1 MMKKYL
7 YFTLIALSSVFF
19 SCEKEEV
26 GGTAT
31 QDVAGEWYVTFS
43 LIDTD
48 GDTTYAADLVDAK
61 IFNAERGIIRTF
73 NTAQNV
79 PNKMQISD
87 MAAFGGGAK
96 GSGTI
101 SQFLCFNVEID
112 INQETGEFSTAGGD
126 FFRNYEENYGY
137 DPKKGWTPEQRYA
150 QVKIVNGK
158 ITKDGGKQNN
168 GSVDD
173 TIEFDIYFD
182 NNYDVLFGHFE
193 TKYGIVIDHYHVS
206 GIRYSG
212 LVEND

>member
-1 MMKKYL
+1 MKKIL
-7 YFTLIALSSVFF
+7 YIPIIAILLALFA
-19 SCEKEEV
+19 CEKEEV

-48 GDTTYAADLVDAK
+48 GDTTYAADLVDAE

-112 INQETGEFSTAGGD
+112 INQETGEFSTAGGE
-126 FFRNYEENYGY
+126 FVRNLEENYKY

-182 NNYDVLFGHFE
+182 NNYDVLLKFFE
-193 TKYGIVIDHYHVS
+193 DNYGILVDHYHVS

>member
-1 MMKKYL
+1 MKKYL

-48 GDTTYAADLVDAK
+48 GDTTYAADLVDAE

-87 MAAFGGGAK
+87 MASFGGGAK
-96 GSGTI
+96 GAGTV
-101 SQFLCFNVEID
+101 SKYLCFNVEVD

-126 FFRNYEENYGY
+126 FVRNYEENYGY
-137 DPKKGWTPEQRYA
+137 DPKKGWEESERFA
-150 QVKIVNGK
+150 NVKIVNGK

-173 TIEFDIYFD
+173 AIEFDIYFN
-182 NNYDVLFGHFE
+182 NNYDLLLKFFE
-193 TKYGIVIDHYHVS
+193 DNYGILVDHYHVS

>member
-1 MMKKYL
+1 MKKIL
-7 YFTLIALSSVFF
+7 YIPIIAILLALF

-48 GDTTYAADLVDAK
+48 GDTTYAADLVDAE

-87 MAAFGGGAK
+87 MASFGGGAK
-96 GSGTI
+96 GAGTI
-101 SQFLCFNVEID
+101 SVFLCFNVAID
-112 INQETGEFSTAGGD
+112 INQETGEFSTTGGE
-126 FFRNYEENYGY
+126 FVRNYEVNYKY
-137 DPKKGWTPEQRYA
+137 DPDDGWTPEDQYA
-150 QVKIVNGK
+150 LVKIVNGK

-182 NNYDVLFGHFE
+182 NNYDVLVGYFE
-193 TKYGIVIDHYHVS
+193 TKFGIVVDHYHVS

-212 LVEND
+212 LEIND

>member
-1 MMKKYL
+1 MKKIL
-7 YFTLIALSSVFF
+7 YIPIIAILLALF

-48 GDTTYAADLVDAK
+48 GDTTYAADLVDAE

-87 MAAFGGGAK
+87 MASFGGGAK
-96 GSGTI
+96 GAGTI
-101 SQFLCFNVEID
+101 SKYLCFNVEVD

-126 FFRNYEENYGY
+126 FVRNYEENYGY
-137 DPKKGWTPEQRYA
+137 DPKKGWEESERFA
-150 QVKIVNGK
+150 NVKIVNGK

-182 NNYDVLFGHFE
+182 NNYDVLVGYFE
-193 TKYGIVIDHYHVS
+193 TKYGIVVDHYHVS

-212 LVEND
+212 LEIND